1 MSRRSVISSERI
13 NTVFESVQNSSG
25 GLVLNCVII
34 DICGAH
40 KPTTPHISIKL
51 DDDGTPSQGFYT
63 SGIYFILFD
72 LTNKEVRSVPWK
84 GSYDELRTIY
94 GTDENIV
101 GRGVNLH
108 CTSISEAAIQAGI
121 IKWERED
128 YTLFQNESCEGYIS
142 LAGSASITVNDYES
156 QMKSFSKPSVG
167 KGRRWN
173 RV

>member
-1 MSRRSVISSERI
+1 MSRRSVISSERS

-25 GLVLNCVII
+25 GVVLNCVII

-40 KPTTPHISIKL
+40 KPTTPHIPIVC
-51 DDDGTPSQGFYT
+51 DNDGTPRRGFYA
-63 SGIYFILFD
+63 SGIVFILFD
-72 LTNKEVRSVPWK
+72 LVNKEVRDVPWK

-108 CTSISEAAIQAGI
+108 CASNSEAAIQASMI
-121 IKWERED
+121 QWERED
-128 YTLFQNESCEGYIS
+128 YMLFQNESAEGYIS
-142 LAGSASITVNDYES
+142 LAGCASITVNDYES
-156 QMKSFSKPSVG
+156 QMKSFSKASIG

-173 RV
+173 RL